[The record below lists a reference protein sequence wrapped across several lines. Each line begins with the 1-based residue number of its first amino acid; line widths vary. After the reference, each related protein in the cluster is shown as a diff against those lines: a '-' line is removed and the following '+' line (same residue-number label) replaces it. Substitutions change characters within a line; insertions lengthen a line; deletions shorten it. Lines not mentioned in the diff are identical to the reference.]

1 MENWRLDLVAVVVLE
16 RVLGFF
22 QGFLALFGLFFQ
34 TLLAMFLGSLQ
45 GPLFHHE

>member
-1 MENWRLDLVAVVVLE
+1 MENWRLDLVAVVVVVE

-34 TLLAMFLGSLQ
+34 TLACDVLWLSSRASLSS
-45 GPLFHHE
+45 